1 MEIVVRGLVYF
12 IVSLIIMIIFVF
24 IVKKMEEREKK
35 QQEQGATVSGIV
47 LKPKQVESDI
57 EKELNN
63 IKKETAL
70 KTIKDFIKRS
80 DSISPIK
87 LINDVNVTIVSS
99 EDCYSIY
106 TAAVEFRKCLK
117 IQYSLNSN
125 LYEDY
130 IYVDR
135 MFAAG
140 GPAVYNYK
148 RYTLSE
154 LEDSNWIIDEIYR
167 LVERRRNILREENFK
182 DLSFKHDMENHKLI
196 KKINQ

>member
-1 MEIVVRGLVYF
+1 MDIALRGLVYF
-12 IVSLIIMIIFVF
+12 IVSLVIMIIFIF
-24 IVKKMEEREKK
+24 IIKKMEEREKK
-35 QQEQGATVSGIV
+35 QQEQGATVSDIV
-47 LKPKQVESDI
+47 LKPKQFESDI

-99 EDCYSIY
+99 EDYYSIY

-148 RYTLSE
+148 IYTLSE
-154 LEDSNWIIDEIYR
+154 LENSSWIIDEIYR
-167 LVERRRNILREENFK
+167 LVESRRNALREEDFK
-182 DLSFKHDMENHKLI
+182 DLMFKYDIEQHKLI
-196 KKINQ
+196 KK

>member
-1 MEIVVRGLVYF
+1 MDIVLQGLMYV
-12 IVSLIIMIIFVF
+12 IITLIIAIIFIF
-24 IVKKMEEREKK
+24 IIKKMEKREKK
-35 QQEQGATVSGIV
+35 QQEQGATISDIV
-47 LKPKQVESDI
+47 LEPKQVESDI

-63 IKKETAL
+63 IKKEAAL

-99 EDCYSIY
+99 EDYYSIY

-117 IQYSLNSN
+117 IKYSLNSN

-130 IYVDR
+130 IYADR
-135 MFAAG
+135 MFSAG
-140 GPAVYNYK
+140 GPTVYNYK

-154 LEDSNWIIDEIYR
+154 LENSSWIIDEIYR
-167 LVERRRNILREENFK
+167 LVESRRNILREEGLK
-182 DLSFKHDMENHKLI
+182 DLIFKYDIEKHKLI
-196 KKINQ
+196 KK